1 MAGMYCYNDTDTIRV
16 TEGKDEKGYPIFHY
30 RSRATHYVR
39 LKGDRI
45 DVIPTDRYLSFL
57 DQRLEKPRLPLPAV
71 EDSSGELIP
80 GHLYENGLKTVYK
93 LEKVVQTEKFNS
105 VIMSHQ
111 TGEIGHKKFL
121 SEKMCEY
128 FGIEYKP
135 KLIIFP
141 ADIIAWRQFDP
152 EKKVFDNLD
161 LSTYPTSALEE
172 WRGSIRYMVLK
183 LSGFKNTS
191 DKNIIQTPGG
201 DFLDAELFLVS
212 LRISIKNDIQ
222 GIGSYQGYKKG
233 EDVPW
238 TMITGDFKG
247 SEKVKESDFIDIE
260 GNMYIIIRLV
270 KNGGG
275 ISPLSLTGRKAGDI
289 FDVSWDNAFGI
300 KQDGESV
307 HETSKSDKRPPEY
320 ADNIFEN
327 KNNRYWRLIDP
338 SSVAKGKQSYTKL
351 RQKNS

>member
-1 MAGMYCYNDTDTIRV
+1 MAGMYCYSNTDTIRV

-30 RSRATHYVR
+30 KSRATHYVR
-39 LKGDRI
+39 LKEEKI
-45 DVIPTDRYLSFL
+45 DVIPTDKYLPFL
-57 DQRLEKPRLPLPAV
+57 DQRLEKPKLPLPAV

-80 GHLYENGLKTVYK
+80 GKLYDNGLDTVYK

-105 VIMSHQ
+105 VIMSYQ
-111 TGEIGHKKFL
+111 AGEIGHKKFL

-152 EKKVFDNLD
+152 DRKVFNSLD

-172 WRGSIRYMVLK
+172 SRGSIRYMVLK
-183 LSGFKNTS
+183 LSGFRNTS

-212 LRISIKNDIQ
+212 LRISIKSDIP
-222 GIGSYQGYKKG
+222 GIGSYQSYQKG

-247 SEKVKESDFIDIE
+247 SEKIKESDFIDIE

-275 ISPLSLTGRKAGDI
+275 ISPLSLTGRKAGDV
-289 FDVSWDNAFGI
+289 FEVSWDNSFGI
-300 KQDGESV
+300 KRSGSSFQEVSR
-307 HETSKSDKRPPEY
+307 EDKRPPEY
-320 ADNIFEN
+320 EDNIFEN
-327 KNNRYWRLIDP
+327 RNNRYWRLIDP
-338 SSVAKGKQSYTKL
+338 KSLSKGKQCYTKL